1 MKNKQYL
8 NEVKRFQKI
17 AGILK
22 EDDQPGTDITPEK
35 AADIATKLT
44 DKIKSNPK
52 IIKFADAVAKDPAAT
67 KQLTDLL
74 AKYNVSLNE
83 DVNNSDIHSLAL
95 AFAKKA
101 DTLKE
106 DEGVDVPANEGA
118 AGLFLGLLGGGAL
131 ADKFLTYNMPHE
143 LGDMLDKTAS
153 LIPGLSAAGT
163 DILGSLLGATLGC
176 IAGFIIQNYREKNEQ
191 LEDKELDE

>member
-1 MKNKQYL
+1 MKKQPI
-8 NEVKRFQKI
+8 NEIKRMQQL

-22 EDDQPGTDITPEK
+22 ENNQRGADITPEK
-35 AADIATKLT
+35 AADMATKLT

-74 AKYNVSLNE
+74 AKYNISLNE
-83 DVNNSDIHSLAL
+83 DVDSSDVHSLAL

-106 DEGVDVPANEGA
+106 DDSSNEGA

-131 ADKFLTYNMPHE
+131 ADKFLTYNIPHE
-143 LGDMLDKTAS
+143 LGDMFDKTAS

-163 DILGSLLGATLGC
+163 DILGALLGATLGC
-176 IAGFIIQNYREKNEQ
+176 IAGFIIQKHREINEI
-191 LEDKELDE
+191 KRM